1 MYSDKYTFEFENYC
15 LENGF
20 GERCNQGILLNKDVA
35 NAYMSILAE
44 IISKETET
52 DMITD
57 NVNYADTTLKF
68 SNNFKFKTIDR
79 LSLVQKEIQFYV
91 PYDMRNIPL
100 NEFINL
106 RVDSGFETARKNFVI
121 ELNAGNLGIS
131 LDTIKQ
137 HCSEAKEYAT
147 RI

>member
-1 MYSDKYTFEFENYC
+1 M
-15 LENGF
+15 
-20 GERCNQGILLNKDVA
+20 
-35 NAYMSILAE
+35 
-44 IISKETET
+44 
-52 DMITD
+52 
-57 NVNYADTTLKF
+57 
-68 SNNFKFKTIDR
+68 
-79 LSLVQKEIQFYV
+79 VQKEIQFYV